1 MYNINKPLYIGTNL
15 FIMKTLTDLLLLIAN
30 ETEMNKGKMCVY
42 TFDLNTKYNWLSM
55 YRDHNLEDIAV
66 ETVFSNMKIE
76 TIEQIQ
82 LAYWS
87 IFNEGRSSKN

>member
-1 MYNINKPLYIGTNL
+1 
-15 FIMKTLTDLLLLIAN
+15 MKTLTDLLLLIAN
-30 ETEMNKGKMCVY
+30 ETEMNKGKLCTY
-42 TFDLNTKYNWLSM
+42 TFDFNTQYNWLSM
-55 YRDHNLEDIAV
+55 YKDYGVNGLGSNP
-66 ETVFSNMKIE
+66 ETVLSNMKIE